1 MHTDLGGLLEQ
12 NKENSGNKR
21 MIIPESVQVFDSA
34 RSSTDCTCVSLRTD
48 LRPPLPCLEIAR
60 YSLASLSRTLF
71 LAVIY
76 VIYHLTSKYICK
88 RQ

>member
-48 LRPPLPCLEIAR
+48 LRPPLPSALPSPA
-60 YSLASLSRTLF
+60 LKSRDTHWLVSPELF
-71 LAVIY
+71 
-76 VIYHLTSKYICK
+76 SW
-88 RQ
+88 Q